1 MVCIPT
7 TSSLGLSR
15 SLFAATLCL
24 IGAAG
29 CGDDPAGPG
38 QSAIPQIVGTYS
50 GTWQNGVTVVATGAE
65 LVVTCPGSVI
75 VAEQGADGGFGGY
88 WTQVGTT
95 ECSAAS
101 GSLAGSVAVGGALT
115 ATELVNASGRTLE
128 ESTGCVVVA
137 GDDTYTGTADATR
150 FEIAR
155 TVTAD
160 CAGTELTIAWR
171 LDTTR

>member
-1 MVCIPT
+1 MFCMPAVP
-7 TSSLGLSR
+7 SHGLFR
-15 SLFAATLCL
+15 SLFAVLCL
-24 IGAAG
+24 IGATG

-38 QSAIPQIVGTYS
+38 QSTIPEIVGTYS
-50 GTWQNGVTVVATGAE
+50 GTWRTVVTVVATGAE

-75 VAEQGADGGFGGY
+75 VAEQDADGGFSGF

-101 GSLAGSVAVGGALT
+101 GSLAGSVAAGGAV
-115 ATELVNASGRTLE
+115 AVTELVNASGRTLE
-128 ESTGCVVVA
+128 ESTGCVVIA
-137 GDDTYTGTADATR
+137 GDDSYTGTADDTR

-160 CAGTELTIAWR
+160 CPSNELTIEWR
-171 LDTTR
+171 LDATR